1 MPPHCDTMDGPVVNA
16 AQEALEKNNV
26 NLVLPW
32 LPEEGEEEVKEA
44 FEKTI
49 EVRDEG
55 EKVRELADYWFYET
69 CVRIHR
75 MGEGAAYTGI
85 KPAGLEE
92 GKAVEAADKSL
103 EDGSVE
109 DVVDFLT
116 ESVEAEVKQSYREVL
131 EKREEYEE
139 ALERDEEG
147 YESVQAGREYV
158 DAYVHYIHHVKG
170 IHDACLGNIEHQE

>member
-16 AQEALEKNNV
+16 AKEALEKNNV

-32 LPEEGEEEVKEA
+32 IPEEGEEEVKEA
-44 FEKTI
+44 FEKTV

-85 KPAGLEE
+85 KPVGLEE
-92 GKAVEAADKSL
+92 GEAVEAADESL
-103 EDGSVE
+103 EDGSVK
-109 DVVDFLT
+109 DVISFLK
-116 ESVEAEVKQSYREVL
+116 ESLEKEL
-131 EKREEYEE
+131 EKRYQEVLQKREKYEE
-139 ALERDEEG
+139 ALERDEKSP
-147 YESVQAGREYV
+147 ESVQAGREYV
-158 DAYVHYIHHVKG
+158 VSYVHYIHHVKG